1 MKEVLEGRQQQL
13 REALERNRLDQE
25 ESRLLK
31 LEIERQ
37 TEKGKAEDTL
47 KHESI
52 MKKREKYSMELKDQ
66 IKDIE
71 RRRILESEAE
81 EEIIAK
87 EKVFLN
93 STL

>member
-37 TEKGKAEDTL
+37 TEKGKAEDKL